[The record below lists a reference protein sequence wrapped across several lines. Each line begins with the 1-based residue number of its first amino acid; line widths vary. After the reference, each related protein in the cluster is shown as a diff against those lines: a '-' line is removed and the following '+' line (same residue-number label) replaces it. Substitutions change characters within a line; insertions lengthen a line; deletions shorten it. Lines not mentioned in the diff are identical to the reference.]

1 MNTVYVDRQG
11 MTLSLKGDT
20 LELRAEGERVRTL
33 PLRLVQRVVLRAD
46 TVLTSSTLA
55 AMADAGIGVTAFGGR
70 GGQRVA
76 HLVGAPAADCR
87 ARLAQA
93 RLCVDPQWSGGVSQ
107 HIVRGKTR
115 HQRRVLGRW
124 LDARADL
131 RKPLSDAIARLAGIQ
146 SEVARC
152 QDRDRLR
159 GLEGAAAAAY
169 FGGLRHLFA
178 PALGFTAR
186 RRRPP
191 PDAVNATLSL
201 GYTLL
206 HGQAVQACWA
216 AGLDPMVGFL
226 HTPSHARASLA
237 CDLMEPWRA
246 EVDLWVVEA
255 FRDRALRAEHFGQDG
270 AGACLMGK
278 AARSHLYAGLAPTL
292 RRSATGMR
300 RHARALATALRA
312 ASPDEL
318 WASESDDE
326 VPLPASSAAEQEV

>member
-1 MNTVYVDRQG
+1 MNTVYIDRQG

-20 LELRAEGERVRTL
+20 LELRVEGERVRTL

-46 TVLTSSTLA
+46 TALTSSTLA

-76 HLVGAPAADCR
+76 HLMGAPTADCR
-87 ARLAQA
+87 ARIAQA
-93 RLCVDPQWSGGVSQ
+93 KLCLDAQWSGDVSQ

-115 HQRRVLGRW
+115 HQQRVLSRW
-124 LDARADL
+124 LDARPDL
-131 RKPLSDAIARLAGIQ
+131 RKPLSDALARLAGIQ

-152 QDRDRLR
+152 RERDRLR

-186 RRRPP
+186 LRRPP

-226 HTPSHARASLA
+226 HTPSHGRASLA

-246 EVDLWVVEA
+246 EVDHWVVEA
-255 FRDRALRAEHFGQDG
+255 FRDRGLRPEHFGQDG
-270 AGACLMGK
+270 SGACLMGK
-278 AARSHLYAGLAPTL
+278 AARSHLYAGLTPTL

-300 RHARALATALRA
+300 RHARCLATALRA
-312 ASPDEL
+312 ATLNEL
-318 WASESDDE
+318 WAGEFDDDDAA
-326 VPLPASSAAEQEV
+326 PAALATDEAT